1 MLWNFLG
8 FDGSSDWPVMW
19 VGEEIEVPNAAA
31 KQRPPCAF
39 V

>member
-19 VGEEIEVPNAAA
+19 VGEAIGFADHGIMLS
-31 KQRPPCAF
+31 QH
-39 V
+39 